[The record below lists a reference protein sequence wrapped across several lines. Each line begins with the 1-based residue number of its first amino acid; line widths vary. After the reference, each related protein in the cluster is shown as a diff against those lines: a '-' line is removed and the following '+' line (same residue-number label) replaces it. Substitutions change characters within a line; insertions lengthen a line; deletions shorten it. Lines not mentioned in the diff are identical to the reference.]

1 MTNAIF
7 TTEKVKYEVSR
18 LGYSRNGH
26 FVQGEAT
33 LKQLSIGEC
42 AVIEVK
48 INGHIQVIKT
58 DIITDIFEC
67 PAIFKKKMDKEVHP
81 YNISVFR
88 KDRSVVKLM
97 RIGTEAEVGTWI
109 TNRFPNEKITYR
121 IAPIPVRRKGVS

>member
-42 AVIEVK
+42 AVLEVK
-48 INGHIQVIKT
+48 INDHVQVIKT
-58 DIITDIFEC
+58 DIVTDIIEC
-67 PAIFKKKMDKEVHP
+67 PTIFKMKMDKEVHP

-97 RIGTEAEVGTWI
+97 RIGTEAEVRAWV
-109 TNRFPNEKITYR
+109 TNRFSDEKISYR
-121 IAPIPVRRKGVS
+121 IAPIPVRRKSVS